1 MIGRNVFSTHEY
13 VISLILLA
21 VNSCEWQKY
30 LTDHNIY
37 LMTEWEVR
45 AS

>member
-1 MIGRNVFSTHEY
+1 MIGRNVFSTREN